1 MGSFAL
7 AQAHSLFMFSW
18 VRKKW
23 YMEVLCG
30 PSSQWYCSKG
40 SFFNSD
46 GVESCH
52 WVVGMH
58 IHAKPSWGKF
68 SVWPG
73 WFYYTSKNSGTK
85 ASPFEVTFGKK
96 SPIISYIINS
106 FNIVTVDDLLVNK
119 DTMIIVLRRKLTK
132 AQESMKQFTNVHR
145 KR

>member
-1 MGSFAL
+1 
-7 AQAHSLFMFSW
+7 
-18 VRKKW
+18 
-23 YMEVLCG
+23 
-30 PSSQWYCSKG
+30 
-40 SFFNSD
+40 
-46 GVESCH
+46 
-52 WVVGMH
+52 MH